1 MTSATKQLSD
11 LVELLPEK
19 EQTLILELVI
29 RLLPDDI
36 ATDEDLADIAEAR
49 AEYMRGEC
57 QSLESVN
64 MN

>member
-1 MTSATKQLSD
+1 MTPAVKQLSD

-36 ATDEDLADIAEAR
+36 ATDEDLVDIAEAR